1 MNHWQIIRIV
11 LALSGIFAAGI
22 ITGRFTAPQ
31 APLATIPQ
39 DGKSTGQVT
48 VQTGEGLTVN
58 AGQIIRFYTR
68 SLGLST
74 GQRTEIIPII
84 RHGMVRIQKT
94 QPASTERREAIRAL
108 TAELR
113 PVLTPE
119 QQKKLD
125 EIAAASEKTWA
136 GGTAEPSAQ

>member
-1 MNHWQIIRIV
+1 M
-11 LALSGIFAAGI
+11 
-22 ITGRFTAPQ
+22 P
-31 APLATIPQ
+31 P
-39 DGKSTGQVT
+39 
-48 VQTGEGLTVN
+48 
-58 AGQIIRFYTR
+58 R

-84 RHGMVRIQKT
+84 RRGMVRIQKT

-113 PVLTPE
+113 PVLTPD

-125 EIAAASEKTWA
+125 EIAAASEKSWA
-136 GGTAEPSAQ
+136 GGTAEPDAQ

>member
-11 LALSGIFAAGI
+11 LALCGIFAAGI

-31 APLATIPQ
+31 APLATIQQ
-39 DGKSTGQVT
+39 DGRSTGQVT

-74 GQRTEIIPII
+74 GQRTEIIPLI

-94 QPASTERREAIRAL
+94 RPASTERREAIRAL

-113 PVLTPE
+113 PVLTPD

-136 GGTAEPSAQ
+136 GETAEPDSP